1 MKERQRRALF
11 EEFEHIS
18 VCNPSSRSEIEKI
31 AEIQDLNLDVAV
43 DLSGWT
49 GGHFQAGFLSRI
61 APIQVNYLG
70 YFASVGLSS
79 SDFWLGDYNL
89 FPEPM
94 MEWHTEEL
102 YRLSRCFIAW
112 QPADPLP
119 EAKVDVVD
127 VASLRGGIR
136 FGSFNANRKISDP
149 LLRDLGS
156 FTV

>member
-1 MKERQRRALF
+1 
-11 EEFEHIS
+11 
-18 VCNPSSRSEIEKI
+18 
-31 AEIQDLNLDVAV
+31 
-43 DLSGWT
+43 
-49 GGHFQAGFLSRI
+49 
-61 APIQVNYLG
+61 
-70 YFASVGLSS
+70 
-79 SDFWLGDYNL
+79 
-89 FPEPM
+89 

-149 LLRDLGS
+149 LLATWAHLLSEIKDVSLVLKASNKDDTRTMELLRRRMVRQGLDPERITWLPRTNTPEEHLRQYAAIDVALGYVS
-156 FTV
+156 